1 MKLRTRLLIAFA
13 YSLLAVIVALEVP
26 LALNLNRRAL
36 AELKAQALA
45 QTQAVGQSL
54 ETTIGV
60 RRLRRTLQ
68 PLVQELAAE
77 LASDREIRVIVTNGR
92 GVLLADSAGAGRLGE
107 SYESRPEIDQ
117 VLQRRTAVQTVRFSD
132 ELGQRILA
140 TAVPI
145 LRQGG
150 VVGAV
155 RITQGLES
163 VRAEV
168 RRTMI
173 GLIAVGLAGLLAGL
187 VIAWALAGSLSRP
200 LSRLARAAH
209 RLGDGD
215 LSARSNVRG
224 RGEIGEVAETFD
236 AMAERL
242 EANVRAQREF
252 VANASHQLRTPLTGL
267 KLRLEAARGRAETP
281 ELKRTLEAAER
292 EADRLAGIVDR
303 LLVLARRAEQGE
315 RVPSTDLDDA
325 ARAVVER
332 WDQRIRAGGSSITIA
347 GDGGFVGTPR
357 EDVDQ
362 IFDNLVHNAL
372 SYAPGPVRIELGGA
386 NGRALV
392 AVEDRGPGIPA
403 EERER
408 VLERFSRGRG
418 VSPGGSGLG
427 LAIVAELARR
437 SGGDVRVT
445 DGTKGGTRVEV
456 FLPASAPGTA

>member
-13 YSLLAVIVALEVP
+13 YILLTVIVALEVP

-36 AELKAQALA
+36 AELQAQALA
-45 QTQAVGQSL
+45 QAQAVGQSL
-54 ETTIGV
+54 EATIGP
-60 RRLRRTLQ
+60 RRLRRNIQ
-68 PLVQELAAE
+68 PIVQGLAGE
-77 LASDREIRVIVTNGR
+77 LASDREIRVIVTDGTGR
-92 GVLLADSAGAGRLGE
+92 LLADSAGAGRLGE
-107 SYESRPEIDQ
+107 SYESRPEIEQ
-117 VLQRRTAVQTVRFSD
+117 VLRRRTPVQTVRFSD

-145 LRQGG
+145 LQQGRI
-150 VVGAV
+150 VGTL
-155 RITQGLES
+155 RITQGLDS

-173 GLIAVGLAGLLAGL
+173 GLIAVGVAGLAAGL
-187 VIAWALAGSLSRP
+187 VIAWAMAGSLSRP

-209 RLGDGD
+209 RLGEGD
-215 LSARSNVRG
+215 LGARSNVRE
-224 RGEIGEVAETFD
+224 RGEIGEVARTFD
-236 AMAERL
+236 AMADRL

-267 KLRLEAARGRAETP
+267 KLRLEAARARAQGS
-281 ELKRTLEAAER
+281 ELARTLEAAEK

-303 LLVLARRAEQGE
+303 LLVLARRAEKGE
-315 RVPSTDLDDA
+315 PAPSANLDDA

-332 WDQRIRAGGSSITIA
+332 WEERAAAAGASISVV
-347 GDGGFVGTPR
+347 GDGGWVGTRR

-372 SYAPGPVRIELGGA
+372 TYAAGPLRIELSAA
-386 NGRALV
+386 NGQALV

-403 EERER
+403 PDRER
-408 VLERFSRGRG
+408 VLERFSRGQ
-418 VSPGGSGLG
+418 SAPPGGSGLG

-437 SGGDVRVT
+437 SGGDVRIT
-445 DGTKGGTRVEV
+445 DGSDGGTRVEV
-456 FLPASAPGTA
+456 RLPVSS

>member
-1 MKLRTRLLIAFA
+1 MRLRTRLLIAFA
-13 YSLLAVIVALEVP
+13 YILLAVIVALEVP

-45 QTQAVGQSL
+45 QAQAVGQSL
-54 ETTIGV
+54 EATIGPRRV
-60 RRLRRTLQ
+60 RRDLQ
-68 PLVQELAAE
+68 PLVQNLARELATE
-77 LASDREIRVIVTNGR
+77 REIRVIVTNRTGR
-92 GVLLADSAGAGRLGE
+92 LLADSAGAGRLGE

-117 VLQRRTAVQTVRFSD
+117 VLKRRVPVQTVRFSD

-145 LRQGG
+145 LRQGQ
-150 VVGAV
+150 VVGTL
-155 RITQGLES
+155 RMTQGLDS

-200 LSRLARAAH
+200 LSRLAAAAH
-209 RLGDGD
+209 RLGEGD

-224 RGEIGEVAETFD
+224 GGEIGEVAETFD
-236 AMAERL
+236 AMADRL

-267 KLRLEAARGRAETP
+267 KLRLEAARSRAGNSD
-281 ELKRTLEAAER
+281 LARTLEAAER

-303 LLVLARRAEQGE
+303 LLVLARRAERGE
-315 RVPSTDLDDA
+315 TAPSADLDEA

-332 WDQRIRAGGSSITIA
+332 WDQRARAVGASLTVV
-347 GDGGFVGTPR
+347 GDGGWVGTRR
-357 EDVDQ
+357 EDIDQ
-362 IFDNLVHNAL
+362 IFDNLVDNAIR
-372 SYAPGPVRIELGGA
+372 YAPGPVRIELGA
-386 NGRALV
+386 QNGQALV
-392 AVEDRGPGIPA
+392 AVEDGGPGIPPDD
-403 EERER
+403 RER
-408 VLERFSRGRG
+408 VLERFSRGHG
-418 VSPGGSGLG
+418 APPGGSGLG

-437 SGGDVRVT
+437 SGGDVRIT
-445 DGTKGGTRVEV
+445 NGGNGGTRVEV
-456 FLPASAPGTA
+456 RLPASN